1 MPIPDAAAAPRVL
14 IVDDDEEARRALTT
28 LLRALGYATDEAA
41 NGREGLARIAAAAP
55 DVLLLDI
62 DMPEM
67 NGWQVLAALR
77 ERNYAGATIVL
88 TGADTTE
95 DAVRAL
101 TAGADDFLAKPC
113 EQREL
118 VARVNAVLRRVRKP
132 RARESVLQLGDVR
145 IDFAARKAEIRG
157 APLALTRMEFRLIE
171 ELAAEPGRSLTREE
185 LLQKVWRYS
194 PGASSRTVDTYIW
207 RLRHKICPTR
217 SRPQCIVTTPD
228 GYRLATPDALVAAPD
243 LRAVAPRPVP
253 DE

>member
-1 MPIPDAAAAPRVL
+1 MPTPDAAAAPRVL
-14 IVDDDEEARRALTT
+14 IVDDDEDTRRVLTT
-28 LLRALGYATDEAA
+28 LLRALGYATDDAA

-55 DVLLLDI
+55 DLLLLDI

-77 ERNYAGATIVL
+77 ERTYAGATIVL

-113 EQREL
+113 EHREL
-118 VARVNAVLRRVRKP
+118 VARVNAVLRRVRK
-132 RARESVLQLGDVR
+132 RHARESVLQLGDVR
-145 IDFAARKAEIRG
+145 IDFAARTAETHG

-171 ELAAEPGRSLTREE
+171 VLAAEPGRSLTREE

-207 RLRHKICPTR
+207 RLRQKICPAP
-217 SRPQCIVTTPD
+217 SRPQCILTTPD
-228 GYRLATPDALVAAPD
+228 GYRLATPDAPGD
-243 LRAVAPRPVP
+243 ERDWRAVASRPVP
-253 DE
+253 GE